1 MRRFFRNFAQGTH
14 CLSVGTLALSLGF
27 GGLIPSGGSAPE
39 LVTPTVVAALPAVAA
54 SVTTTTPAAA
64 PAPVPA
70 PAPAPA
76 QQQPAA
82 APAEKPVPAVETPQP
97 PQPEQTAPAPAAPVP
112 VPAPAIDPKPE
123 PRADPKPEP
132 KSEPKAEPKPAPKP
146 SPLHFLDTHDI
157 PPGPFG
163 KLIFEVAAR
172 YSLNPHL
179 VAAIVRVESSFNPH
193 AISRKGA
200 CGLMQLLPETA
211 RRFGLGKRKDL
222 FDPAKNLEAGARY
235 LKWLSDRFGQDPVRV
250 LAAYNAGEG
259 AVQRYGG
266 VPPFKETRN
275 YVSRIFSMLG
285 LTAEA
290 PKAAPDTALA
300 R

>member
-1 MRRFFRNFAQGTH
+1 MRRFFRSFAQGTH
-14 CLSVGTLALSLGF
+14 CLSVGTLALGLGF
-27 GGLIPSGGSAPE
+27 GGLVPPGGSAPE
-39 LVTPTVVAALPAVAA
+39 LATPTAVVANLPAVAA
-54 SVTTTTPAAA
+54 SVTIA
-64 PAPVPA
+64 PPA

-76 QQQPAA
+76 PI
-82 APAEKPVPAVETPQP
+82 EKPAPSVEAPEAPQP
-97 PQPEQTAPAPAAPVP
+97 SQPEQTAPAPAATTPP
-112 VPAPAIDPKPE
+112 PAPAMDPKPE
-123 PRADPKPEP
+123 PEPASKP
-132 KSEPKAEPKPAPKP
+132 EPKPAPKP

-157 PPGPFG
+157 PAGPFG

-179 VAAIVRVESSFNPH
+179 VAAIVRVESSFNPR

-211 RRFGLGKRKDL
+211 RRFGLGQRKDL

-235 LKWLSDRFGQDPVRV
+235 LRWLSDRFGQDPVRV

-290 PKAAPDTALA
+290 PKAAAADTALA